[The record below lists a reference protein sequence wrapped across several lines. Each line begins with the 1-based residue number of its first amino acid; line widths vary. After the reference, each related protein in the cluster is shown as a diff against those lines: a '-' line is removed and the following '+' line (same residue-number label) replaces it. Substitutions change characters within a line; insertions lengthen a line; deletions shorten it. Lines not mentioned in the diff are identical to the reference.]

1 MPGEVTYF
9 SAELTRSAGG
19 KYPFPAQT
27 IPSARNDDTPLDN

>member
-1 MPGEVTYF
+1 MPGKIAYF

-27 IPSARNDDTPLDN
+27 IPSARNDTPLDN